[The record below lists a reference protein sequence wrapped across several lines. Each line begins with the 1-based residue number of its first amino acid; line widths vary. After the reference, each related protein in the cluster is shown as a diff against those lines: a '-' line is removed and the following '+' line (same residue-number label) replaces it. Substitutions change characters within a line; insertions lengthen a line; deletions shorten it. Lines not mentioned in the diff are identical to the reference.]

1 MLVLTEMKELKILVA
16 NFYQL
21 TDRKSFIILRMVVIT
36 LELQLMI
43 TLAKVV
49 LMELLYLAGIRLEV
63 EGNT

>member
-1 MLVLTEMKELKILVA
+1 MKELKILVA

-21 TDRKSFIILRMVVIT
+21 MDQKSFTILRMVVIT

>member
-1 MLVLTEMKELKILVA
+1 MLVLMEMKELKILVV

-21 TDRKSFIILRMVVIT
+21 TDQKSFTILRMVVII

-43 TLAKVV
+43 TQMKVV

-63 EGNT
+63 EENT

>member
-43 TLAKVV
+43 TLTKVV
-49 LMELLYLAGIRLEV
+49 LMELLYLAGIKLGAE
-63 EGNT
+63 ENT

>member
-21 TDRKSFIILRMVVIT
+21 MDQKSFTILRMVVIT

>member
-1 MLVLTEMKELKILVA
+1 MLVLMEMKELKILVV

-21 TDRKSFIILRMVVIT
+21 TDQKSFTILRMVVII

>member
-1 MLVLTEMKELKILVA
+1 MKELKILVA

-43 TLAKVV
+43 TLTKVV
-49 LMELLYLAGIRLEV
+49 LMELLYLAGIKLGAE
-63 EGNT
+63 ENT